1 MATRVF
7 QEMPLDKWQW
17 SPSPLPGQVVLVT
30 SVNADGEVDIA
41 PKSWVTMVSMGETPR
56 MGFGCTMQHRTAR
69 NIQSTGVFA
78 ISVPD
83 ESLATTIWGLPDVR
97 NRLSTGLTIVPAV
110 TIGVPVI
117 AECFSHIE
125 CRLDRIV
132 ELRGPEVFIIG
143 AIQRIDMDAQ
153 AAAIADPVA
162 RYDAARPFFFLE
174 DGLMA
179 PLGPAK
185 AVLPAGVGSHS

>member
-69 NIQSTGVFA
+69 NVMATGEFA

-83 ESLATTIWGLPDVR
+83 ESLAATVWGLPDVPDR
-97 NRLSTGLTIVPAV
+97 SAVGLTTIPGVAV
-110 TIGVPVI
+110 TVPVI
-117 AECFSHIE
+117 AECYAHIE
-125 CRLDRIV
+125 CELDQVV
-132 ELRGPEVFIIG
+132 EFDGPEVFIVG
-143 AIQRIDMDAQ
+143 AIRRVDVDEQIS
-153 AAAIADPVA
+153 AITGVTA
-162 RYDAARPFFFLE
+162 RYEAARPFFFLE
-174 DGLMA
+174 DGLLA
-179 PLGPAK
+179 PLGPARP
-185 AVLPAGVGSHS
+185 VRLSDTCVG

>member
-1 MATRVF
+1 VA
-7 QEMPLDKWQW
+7 
-17 SPSPLPGQVVLVT
+17 VV
-30 SVNADGEVDIA
+30 A
-41 PKSWVTMVSMGETPR
+41 
-56 MGFGCTMQHRTAR
+56 
-69 NIQSTGVFA
+69 
-78 ISVPD
+78 
-83 ESLATTIWGLPDVR
+83 
-97 NRLSTGLTIVPAV
+97 
-110 TIGVPVI
+110 VI

-132 ELRGPEVFIIG
+132 ELGGSEVFIIG

-179 PLGPAK
+179 ALGPAK